1 MQPGP
6 ICYTVGMAF
15 FLIVGLI
22 IGAVSVVFVLQNITN
37 ITVTFLAWELTGSL
51 SVILL
56 LALLSGML
64 VAVLVLLPSFIKAE
78 WQLRKLIKQNKKLQD
93 ELELASQPAASRVT
107 EPAPVGHEPEIDIDE
122 ELKN

>member
-1 MQPGP
+1 
-6 ICYTVGMAF
+6 MAF

-64 VAVLVLLPSFIKAE
+64 IAVLILLPSFIKAE
-78 WQLRKLIKQNKKLQD
+78 WQLRKLVKQNRKLQD
-93 ELELASQPAASRVT
+93 ELALVSKPVASAVT
-107 EPAPVGHEPEIDIDE
+107 EPAPVVHDPEIDIDE